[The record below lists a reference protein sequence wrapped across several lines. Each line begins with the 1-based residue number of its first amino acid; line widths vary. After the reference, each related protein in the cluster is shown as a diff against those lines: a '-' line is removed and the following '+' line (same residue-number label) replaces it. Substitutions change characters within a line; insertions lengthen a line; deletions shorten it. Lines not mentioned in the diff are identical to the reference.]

1 MVPITDDHFLASLVE
16 FAEKG
21 LSLPITL
28 SVGGTTIE
36 GTLIGV
42 DEYFERLSELVQAG
56 SPDQAKQAEDLREVL
71 RGAPIAAVE
80 SAMKEI
86 DEGANP
92 EETRTI
98 SEMVSSL
105 YIHLKDTQILLPN
118 GDVIGM
124 AAPWRGKL
132 SAVAGFWSEAVI
144 S

>member
-1 MVPITDDHFLASLVE
+1 MVQITGDHFLASLVE

-21 LSLPITL
+21 LRLPIIL

-36 GTLIGV
+36 GTLISE

-56 SPDQAKQAEDLREVL
+56 SPDQTEQAEDLREVL
-71 RGAPIAAVE
+71 RGAPIDAVE
-80 SAMKEI
+80 SAMREI
-86 DEGANP
+86 DEGADP

-98 SEMVSSL
+98 REMVSSL
-105 YIHLKDTQILLPN
+105 YIHLKDTQILLPY

-132 SAVAGFWSEAVI
+132 SAVDGFWLEAVV